1 MENTGS
7 NSLDWPAAGRLA
19 GVDFG
24 TVRIGI
30 AICDPSRTWTS
41 PLETYTRRSLDQD
54 LKYFLKITR
63 ENQIGGWVLGLP
75 IHCDGRESAKS
86 TEARAFAKWLQ
97 EETERPVRFVDERYT
112 TALAHRILREAEM
125 THKKRK
131 KQVDKIAAHIILETY
146 LESSRQDH
154 FEPTPLEDD

>member
-1 MENTGS
+1 MEKTRNTFDG
-7 NSLDWPAAGRLA
+7 WPDSGRLA

-30 AICDPSRTWTS
+30 ALCDPSRTWTS
-41 PLETYTRRSLDQD
+41 PLETYTRRGLAQD
-54 LKYFLKITR
+54 LAYFLKLTQ

-86 TEARAFAKWLQ
+86 NEVRHFAKWLRD
-97 EETERPVRFVDERYT
+97 ETERPVRFIDERYT
-112 TALAHRILREAEM
+112 TALADRMLREVEL

-131 KQVDKIAAHIILETY
+131 KQLDKIAAHIILESY
-146 LESSRQDH
+146 LESARH
-154 FEPTPLEDD
+154 PYFEPLPLEDA